1 MFFPPR
7 RTPGTCKLRLV
18 LTIKVIPH
26 IEDESISTDRERK
39 IGVNRHGGDV
49 IGDVTDGGLPL
60 HIFDYVTSK

>member
-1 MFFPPR
+1 MQFLRPNESRAVAHEPD
-7 RTPGTCKLRLV
+7 KLWAYLV
-18 LTIKVIPH
+18 W
-26 IEDESISTDRERK
+26 EDESISTDRERK